1 MQLVTPA
8 ILPQSFSE
16 LHEKIN
22 VIKPYVTKVQLDVCD
37 GNYVDAKTWPY
48 TGAGPTVEEMH
59 RRGETLP
66 DAGTIH
72 YSMDLMVS
80 NPDEVVGDF
89 IGLGATEIIIHFKST
104 KDFKKTI
111 TLITEKYGYDKEF
124 APDLL
129 SVGMAVP
136 IDLPL
141 TEFAPYIQYV
151 DFVQFMGIVNIGKQG
166 QVFDPRVVAKVR
178 DFHKRYPDTTIQIDG
193 GVSLTT
199 APGLLDAGADRLV
212 VGSALFNTPNV
223 GNTIKEF
230 EKLSEHYGIYE

>member
-8 ILPQSFSE
+8 ILPKSFSE
-16 LHEKIN
+16 LHEKVN
-22 VIKPYVTKVQLDVCD
+22 SVKTFAEKVQVDICD

-48 TGAGPTVEEMH
+48 TNAGPSIEEML

-66 DAGTIH
+66 DAGVLH

-111 TLITEKYGYDKEF
+111 KLITEKYGYDKEF

-141 TEFAPYIQYV
+141 TEFAPYVQYV
-151 DFVQFMGIVNIGKQG
+151 DFIQFMGIVNIGKQG
-166 QVFDPRVVAKVR
+166 QVFDSRVIAKVR

-193 GVSLTT
+193 GVSLST

-223 GNTIKEF
+223 SNTIKEF